1 MTFTDTCRSRC
12 RYCLASSSNQN
23 FVPVDVL
30 HALSIVKHSPMTW
43 TVAGRTHHFERAPIF
58 CKSSTDATRTMADGE
73 EDDLDVRP
81 DRLLLPRPSRLFG
94 RDSQWKALVSSYRR
108 VSQEPGVEFIVCNDD
123 TCNNDHDSSTLPQK
137 DGKQARDIASAPSKI
152 DVDTIPKSELV
163 VIRGMAGTGKS
174 SLAAR
179 LREEIIQSNRRANE
193 KYADVAN
200 ERHASYR
207 SSYHEEEE
215 IENIPVGFFVQG
227 SFSHSGGFVPF
238 EALTQAFNNLID
250 ELLGADDVDQ
260 SKLQSVLRQ
269 ALADDVDSLGS
280 IFPSI
285 YKALDQNGS
294 IAVASQGVTQQR
306 RRSSLMTA
314 DASSSLQFLFRRFV
328 RSLCDM
334 CAEYRGPLAIH
345 LDDCECADAASMD
358 LLTSILT
365 DADSSDLLI
374 ILAVREETY
383 GSHHPVH
390 AVFETAN
397 EAKTVRA
404 IEIRLKN
411 LTAEEVQ
418 SLVATAVR
426 KEREPPG
433 ATSALSQLV
442 HSKTNGNPFF
452 VCQYLQ
458 TLVEKNLLEFSMS
471 IFKWT
476 WKLDRIKA
484 ETSVS
489 DNVADMVYDR
499 VQTLPEEVRFLLMIA
514 SCLHLTVDIG
524 MSSHNI
530 ANGEMTTI

>member
-1 MTFTDTCRSRC
+1 MPPCT
-12 RYCLASSSNQN
+12 
-23 FVPVDVL
+23 
-30 HALSIVKHSPMTW
+30 
-43 TVAGRTHHFERAPIF
+43 
-58 CKSSTDATRTMADGE
+58 
-73 EDDLDVRP
+73 DDLDVRP

-123 TCNNDHDSSTLPQK
+123 NNDHDSSTLPQPA

-174 SLAAR
+174 FLAAR

-227 SFSHSGGFVPF
+227 CFSHSGGSVPF
-238 EALTQAFNNLID
+238 EALAQAFNNLID

-260 SKLQSVLRQ
+260 SKLQSVLRH

-294 IAVASQGVTQQR
+294 MAVASQGVRQQR

-404 IEIRLKN
+404 IEIRLEN
-411 LTAEEVQ
+411 LTLEEVQ

-471 IFKWT
+471 VFKWT

-499 VQTLPEEVRFLLMIA
+499 VQTLPVEVRFLLMIA
-514 SCLHLTVDIG
+514 SCLHLTVDIDYCPL
-524 MSSHNI
+524 SSHNI